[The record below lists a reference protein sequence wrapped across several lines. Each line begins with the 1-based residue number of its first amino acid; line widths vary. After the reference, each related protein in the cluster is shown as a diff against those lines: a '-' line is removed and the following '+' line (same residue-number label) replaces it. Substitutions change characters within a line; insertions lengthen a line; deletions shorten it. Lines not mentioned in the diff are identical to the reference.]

1 VRIALVS
8 LSLLLPAALAQA
20 GTAGESLTAP
30 GTIGALAFETPP
42 QIRGSAR
49 QQLAYVVD
57 RSGSDCDR
65 VRIWSRASR
74 RSVRM
79 GRSTPCDETSTGRGI
94 SSLSLA
100 GNRVLWLHF
109 AGGNI
114 REWSLFTATTAAPR
128 PRRLRSL
135 ARDVDADAP
144 IVLGEGEWTRDSA
157 LLPYAVER
165 EVIVLHSSGAR
176 AFRWEAPARVTAL
189 GAKDGGL
196 AVALDDG
203 RIVVLSLLLKGPESS
218 WAGSPAADAVFL
230 TGSGVAAQRGRTVEM
245 RTGSE
250 TRRWLLPPD
259 GHLSDADGYR
269 AVYVSRGRV
278 KLLHLDS
285 GRTRDLGPGSNA
297 ELEYS
302 TVAIAAGR
310 HVRFVRIR

>member
-1 VRIALVS
+1 MRI
-8 LSLLLPAALAQA
+8 
-20 GTAGESLTAP
+20 
-30 GTIGALAFETPP
+30 
-42 QIRGSAR
+42 
-49 QQLAYVVD
+49 
-57 RSGSDCDR
+57 
-65 VRIWSRASR
+65 
-74 RSVRM
+74 
-79 GRSTPCDETSTGRGI
+79 GRSTSCEETSTGRGV
-94 SSLSLA
+94 SSLSVA
-100 GNRVLWLHF
+100 RNRVLWLHF

-128 PRRLRSL
+128 PRRLRFL

-157 LLPYAVER
+157 FVPYAVER
-165 EVIVLHSSGAR
+165 EVTVLHSSGAR

-189 GAKDGGL
+189 GAKYGGV

-203 RIVVLSLLLKGPESS
+203 RIVVLSLLLKRPESS
-218 WAGSPAADAVFL
+218 WDGSPAADAVFL